1 MQLSRIGIAGN
12 EERIE
17 QTNRH
22 VNKSIAFMYSFTK
35 HLVSPTKY
43 IDKYSMVFALE
54 GPRIV

>member
-1 MQLSRIGIAGN
+1 
-12 EERIE
+12 
-17 QTNRH
+17 
-22 VNKSIAFMYSFTK
+22 MYSFTK